1 MECWKAGENMSD
13 LICKE
18 LCADE
23 IPSALSLAWEVFQV
37 FDAPDYS
44 EKGIEE
50 FHRCLKDSAFC
61 SSCRFFGAYSQGN
74 LVGMI
79 ATCQNNTHIALFF
92 VKQQF
97 QCRGI
102 GCCLLNEVL
111 QRNTTGSMTVNS
123 SPMAVPIYHK
133 YGFFDTAPEQLQNG
147 IRYTPM
153 RLDIVNKKKG

>member
-1 MECWKAGENMSD
+1 MSD
-13 LICKE
+13 FICKE

-44 EKGIEE
+44 DEGTQE
-50 FHRCLKDSAFC
+50 FYRCLHDAAFC
-61 SSCRFFGAYSQGN
+61 AECQFFGAFAGGT

-79 ATCQNNTHIALFF
+79 ASRQGNTHIALFF
-92 VKQQF
+92 VKEQF
-97 QCRGI
+97 QRRGI
-102 GCCLLNEVL
+102 GRCLLDEVL
-111 QRNTTGSMTVNS
+111 QRNMTGSVTVNS

-133 YGFFDTAPEQLQNG
+133 YGFLDTAPEQLQNS

-153 RLDIVNKKKG
+153 RLNTVNQKKG